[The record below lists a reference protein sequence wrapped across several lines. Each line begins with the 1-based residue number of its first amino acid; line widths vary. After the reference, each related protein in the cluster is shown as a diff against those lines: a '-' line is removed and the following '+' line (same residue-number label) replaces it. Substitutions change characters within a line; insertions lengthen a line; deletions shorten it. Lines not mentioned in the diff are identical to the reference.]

1 MPSNKQWF
9 ETWFNHPFYL
19 ELYAHR
25 NDADA
30 QKLLD
35 LVFSNLN
42 LKPSAR
48 ILDLGCGNGRHS
60 IQMTKRG
67 YRLTGLDLS
76 PHLLSIA
83 KQDAASQNLTVDF
96 VEGDMRFFKLF
107 PHFDAV
113 FNCFTSFGFF
123 DDDRENFSVFRTISE
138 HLNSGGYF
146 VFDYLNEAY
155 IRQHLVD
162 ADEKDFGK
170 FHISQK
176 RRIEK
181 DMVKKIVRI
190 NRDNEILEFEES
202 VKLYPFETISAVLE
216 NFGFSIEKT
225 WGNYNGDPLSA
236 DCDRIILIAKRK

>member
-35 LVFSNLN
+35 LIFPCLN
-42 LKPSAR
+42 LTTSSR

-67 YRLTGLDLS
+67 YHVTGLDLS

-83 KQDAASQNLTVDF
+83 RKDAAKQDLTINF
-96 VEGDMRFFKLF
+96 IESDMRYFKLF
-107 PHFDAV
+107 PPFDAV

-123 DDDRENFSVFRTISE
+123 EDDRENFSVWRNVSE
-138 HLNSGGYF
+138 HLNPGGYF
-146 VFDYLNEAY
+146 IFDYLNEAY

-181 DMVKKIVRI
+181 DMIKKIVRI
-190 NRDNEILEFEES
+190 NKNDEILEFEES
-202 VKLYPFETISAVLE
+202 VKLYSFDMIASVLD

-225 WGNYNGDPLSA
+225 WGNYDGGILSPNN
-236 DCDRIILIAKRK
+236 DRIILTAKRK